1 MTATSKNI
9 ESIVKQWTT
18 FDLKTIQVKSS
29 LFIPIQ
35 LISVLFVD
43 PTHNL
48 LSLFVKCPFL
58 SFRVELVDQFSRKK
72 RMN

>member
-18 FDLKTIQVKSS
+18 FDLKTIQVKI
-29 LFIPIQ
+29 FIQ
-35 LISVLFVD
+35 LIFVLFVD

-72 RMN
+72 KE